1 MEKMK
6 EELYRELHIVKKY
19 DKEIIIDLISKY
31 SNWLMYNYNE
41 LKAVVKTRYKQLK
54 LNNAIE
60 LSKRNITIFINDFM
74 ITNFTFGVDKVIGID
89 YNTVPTLDII
99 INGVVEFS
107 IHVERITSIET
118 ISEVLYKE

>member
-1 MEKMK
+1 MTEKVKRLK
-6 EELYRELHIVKKY
+6 E
-19 DKEIIIDLISKY
+19 
-31 SNWLMYNYNE
+31 
-41 LKAVVKTRYKQLK
+41 
-54 LNNAIE
+54 AIE

-74 ITNFTFGVDKVIGID
+74 VTNFTFGVDKVIGID

-107 IHVERITSIET
+107 IQVERITSIET

>member
-1 MEKMK
+1 MSEK
-6 EELYRELHIVKKY
+6 VKRLV
-19 DKEIIIDLISKY
+19 E
-31 SNWLMYNYNE
+31 
-41 LKAVVKTRYKQLK
+41 
-54 LNNAIE
+54 AIE

-89 YNTVPTLDII
+89 YNSVPTLDII

-107 IHVERITSIET
+107 IQVERITSIET